1 MERLHRAQAGHF
13 YCKNYLEENE
23 IDTLNRLTVIFLETA
38 ELRAKNHV
46 DTTMDF
52 WRNNANQLI
61 ESNQFTLLQDKGAV
75 SNTQMEQLALS
86 EYEKFDNRR
95 KTQDAEIAD
104 RQDEKELKELETK
117 RNNRDKVPQQ

>member
-1 MERLHRAQAGHF
+1 
-13 YCKNYLEENE
+13 
-23 IDTLNRLTVIFLETA
+23 
-38 ELRAKNHV
+38 
-46 DTTMDF
+46 MDF

-104 RQDEKELKELETK
+104 RQDEEELKELETK
-117 RNNRDKVPQQ
+117 LNNRDKEPQQ

>member
-1 MERLHRAQAGHF
+1 
-13 YCKNYLEENE
+13 
-23 IDTLNRLTVIFLETA
+23 
-38 ELRAKNHV
+38 
-46 DTTMDF
+46 MDF

-95 KTQDAEIAD
+95 KTQYAEIAD
-104 RQDEKELKELETK
+104 RQDEEELKELETK
-117 RNNRDKVPQQ
+117 LNNRDKEPQQ

>member
-1 MERLHRAQAGHF
+1 
-13 YCKNYLEENE
+13 
-23 IDTLNRLTVIFLETA
+23 
-38 ELRAKNHV
+38 
-46 DTTMDF
+46 MDF

-61 ESNQFTLLQDKGAV
+61 ESNQFSLLQDKGAV

-104 RQDEKELKELETK
+104 RQDEEELKELETK
-117 RNNRDKVPQQ
+117 LNNRDKEPQQ

>member
-1 MERLHRAQAGHF
+1 
-13 YCKNYLEENE
+13 
-23 IDTLNRLTVIFLETA
+23 
-38 ELRAKNHV
+38 
-46 DTTMDF
+46 MDF

-86 EYEKFDNRR
+86 EYEKFDNHR

-104 RQDEKELKELETK
+104 RQDEEELKELETK
-117 RNNRDKVPQQ
+117 LNNRDKEPQQ